1 MRRLSENSLTVK
13 LLNLLLTGNLDKLK
27 KDKFS
32 YLDQI
37 LNILN
42 ILNERANLESLL
54 DKSNEKIANYEV
66 NEIINREMNAEQNEK
81 AEEVK
86 IALSKIGSLRRSLI
100 DLLTVEKIK
109 KFK

>member
-1 MRRLSENSLTVK
+1 
-13 LLNLLLTGNLDKLK
+13 
-27 KDKFS
+27 
-32 YLDQI
+32 
-37 LNILN
+37 
-42 ILNERANLESLL
+42 
-54 DKSNEKIANYEV
+54 
-66 NEIINREMNAEQNEK
+66 MNAEQNEK

>member
-1 MRRLSENSLTVK
+1 MT
-13 LLNLLLTGNLDKLK
+13 
-27 KDKFS
+27 
-32 YLDQI
+32 
-37 LNILN
+37 
-42 ILNERANLESLL
+42 NLESLL

-66 NEIINREMNAEQNEK
+66 NETINREMNAEQNEK

-109 KFK
+109 KFKSKNFKINKTLLTRRTI